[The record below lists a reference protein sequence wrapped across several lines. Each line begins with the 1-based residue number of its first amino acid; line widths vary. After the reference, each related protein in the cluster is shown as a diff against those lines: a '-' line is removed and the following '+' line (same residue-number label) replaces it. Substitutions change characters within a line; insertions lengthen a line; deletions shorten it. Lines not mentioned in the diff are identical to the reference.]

1 MAAELSGSAGQAPA
15 HVPFINCEELVR
27 IYKIADLEVF
37 ALQGL
42 DLQVEQ
48 GEMLAIIG
56 NSGSGKSTLLNILGG
71 IDQPTAGRV
80 SVAGKDLLKL
90 SRGQMLRYRRDDV
103 GFVWQNPARNL
114 IPYLTVLQNVELPM
128 LLAGTP
134 SAEGR
139 RWATELVENVGL
151 GHRKHHH
158 LVELSMGEQQR
169 VAIAIGLSNRPAL
182 LLADEPTGSV
192 DNANA
197 QSILDVFH
205 RVNRDYG
212 TSVLIVTHDVRV
224 SSYVD
229 RVVGIRDGKTSVEFL
244 RQPAQLGPELEGEE
258 GRAPEGK
265 GAHQEFVMLDRAG
278 RLQLPHEFVEALAL
292 KRRVRVVLE
301 DDRVVVLPQE
311 TEGGSTDADGA
322 EGR

>member
-1 MAAELSGSAGQAPA
+1 MAMTEESMQTESTA
-15 HVPFINCEELVR
+15 HVPFINCDELVR

-42 DLQVEQ
+42 DLQVEH

-71 IDQPTAGRV
+71 IDRPTAGRV
-80 SVAGKDLLKL
+80 SVNGKDLLKL
-90 SRGQMLRYRRDDV
+90 SRAQLLRYRRDDV

-134 SAEGR
+134 SAAGR
-139 RWATELVENVGL
+139 KWATELVENVGL

-197 QSILDVFH
+197 QSILEVFA

-212 TSVLIVTHDVRV
+212 TTITIVTHDVRV

-244 RQPAQLGPELEGEE
+244 RAAAPVGEE
-258 GRAPEGK
+258 GTDETGEK

-278 RLQLPHEFVEALAL
+278 RLQLPQEFVEALGL
-292 KRRVRVVLE
+292 KKRVRVVLE
-301 DDRVVVLPQE
+301 DERIVVLPQE
-311 TEGGSTDADGA
+311 QAGEAA
-322 EGR
+322 EGAPA

>member
-1 MAAELSGSAGQAPA
+1 MAEVDGSDALAAA

-48 GEMLAIIG
+48 GEMMAIIG

-71 IDQPTAGRV
+71 IDRPTAGRV
-80 SVAGKDLLKL
+80 SVGGKDLLKL
-90 SRGQMLRYRRDDV
+90 ARAQMLRYRRDDV

-114 IPYLTVLQNVELPM
+114 VPYLTVLQNVELPM
-128 LLAGTP
+128 LLAGRP
-134 SAEGR
+134 STEGR
-139 RWATELVENVGL
+139 RWASELVESVGL
-151 GHRKHHH
+151 AHRRHHH

-169 VAIAIGLSNRPAL
+169 VAIAIGLANRPAL

-197 QSILDVFH
+197 QAILEVFA
-205 RVNRDYG
+205 RINGDYR
-212 TSVLIVTHDVRV
+212 TTIIIVTHDVRV
-224 SSYVD
+224 SSYVN

-244 RQPAQLGPELEGEE
+244 RQPADAVWSGEGGPAPAEE
-258 GRAPEGK
+258 K

-301 DDRVVVLPQE
+301 DDHIVVRPQE
-311 TEGGSTDADGA
+311 QDIPPRDPVERGA
-322 EGR
+322 